1 MCDSTQGS
9 SSSLSSFIYHHIKT
23 KNKKNKNKKHV
34 ISMRKRT
41 EDDRTPTK
49 SSARKVWMPFTINE
63 KNILILLM
71 ANVHSRSK
79 PS

>member
-1 MCDSTQGS
+1 
-9 SSSLSSFIYHHIKT
+9 
-23 KNKKNKNKKHV
+23 
-34 ISMRKRT
+34 MRKKM

-49 SSARKVWMPFTINE
+49 SSAPKVWMPFTINE
-63 KNILILLM
+63 KNILIVLT